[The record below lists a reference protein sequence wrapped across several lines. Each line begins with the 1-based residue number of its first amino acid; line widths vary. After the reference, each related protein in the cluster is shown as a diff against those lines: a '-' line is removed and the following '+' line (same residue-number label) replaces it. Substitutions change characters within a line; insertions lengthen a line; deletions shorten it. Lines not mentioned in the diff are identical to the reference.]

1 MFFCSSVEKT
11 KHSQTKTATPTEK
24 QPTSH
29 ISGSPHRGGDV
40 RTDRGGL
47 WGLNFMSI
55 KIKAIERNV
64 AFEKGTEKW
73 AFVMQPELYSRLNEQ
88 KVVQEAALR
97 SGIGKGAISAAWEA
111 IGDVIRAWATEGHSV
126 AVPGLGTMRFGVR
139 SNSVEKVEDVNS
151 TLITSRRVIF
161 TPSTEIKQELAK
173 TAISITC
180 YDRNGNVIKQVTSDD
195 DGNVDNGEEPDPT
208 PSNPTP
214 SDPDTGGEDDDDEGG
229 LAG

>member
-1 MFFCSSVEKT
+1 
-11 KHSQTKTATPTEK
+11 
-24 QPTSH
+24 
-29 ISGSPHRGGDV
+29 
-40 RTDRGGL
+40 
-47 WGLNFMSI
+47 MSI

-97 SGIGKGAISAAWEA
+97 SGIGKGAISAAYEA

-139 SNSVEKVEDVNS
+139 ANSVEKVDEVS
-151 TLITSRRVIF
+151 TALITSRLVIF
-161 TPSTEIKQELAK
+161 TPNVDIKDELAR

-180 YDRNGNVIKQVTSDD
+180 YDRNGNVIKQVTSNDNGAVEDPED
-195 DGNVDNGEEPDPT
+195 DGNDPDNNGGGTSGGNTSGGDDDDNGE
-208 PSNPTP
+208 
-214 SDPDTGGEDDDDEGG
+214 

>member
-1 MFFCSSVEKT
+1 
-11 KHSQTKTATPTEK
+11 
-24 QPTSH
+24 
-29 ISGSPHRGGDV
+29 
-40 RTDRGGL
+40 
-47 WGLNFMSI
+47 MSI

-151 TLITSRRVIF
+151 ALITSRRVIF
-161 TPSTEIKQELAK
+161 TPNVDIKDELAR

-195 DGNVDNGEEPDPT
+195 EGTVEDPDNEPTPNQ
-208 PSNPTP
+208 PSNP
-214 SDPDTGGEDDDDEGG
+214 DNGNGGGTSGDDDDEGG
-229 LAG
+229 LEG

>member
-1 MFFCSSVEKT
+1 
-11 KHSQTKTATPTEK
+11 
-24 QPTSH
+24 
-29 ISGSPHRGGDV
+29 
-40 RTDRGGL
+40 
-47 WGLNFMSI
+47 MSI

-151 TLITSRRVIF
+151 ALITSRRVIF
-161 TPSTEIKQELAK
+161 TPSTEIKDELAK

-195 DGNVDNGEEPDPT
+195 EGTVEDPDNEPTPNQ
-208 PSNPTP
+208 PSNP
-214 SDPDTGGEDDDDEGG
+214 DNNNGGGSTSGDDDDDEGG
-229 LAG
+229 LEG

>member
-1 MFFCSSVEKT
+1 MLK
-11 KHSQTKTATPTEK
+11 
-24 QPTSH
+24 
-29 ISGSPHRGGDV
+29 
-40 RTDRGGL
+40 L
-47 WGLNFMSI
+47 
-55 KIKAIERNV
+55 KAIERNIS
-64 AFEKGTEKW
+64 FEKGKEKW
-73 AFVMQPELYSRLNEQ
+73 AYVLQPELYSRLSEA
-88 KVVQEAALR
+88 KTISEAAMR
-97 SGIGKGAISAAWEA
+97 SGISKGTISAAYAA
-111 IGDVIRAWATEGHSV
+111 ISETIAAWATEGHSV

-151 TLITSRRVIF
+151 ALITSRRVIF
-161 TPSTEIKQELAK
+161 TPSTEIKDELAK

-214 SDPDTGGEDDDDEGG
+214 NPDDEEGDGG

>member
-1 MFFCSSVEKT
+1 M
-11 KHSQTKTATPTEK
+11 A
-24 QPTSH
+24 
-29 ISGSPHRGGDV
+29 
-40 RTDRGGL
+40 
-47 WGLNFMSI
+47 I
-55 KIKAIERNV
+55 KLKAIERNV
-64 AFEKGTEKW
+64 AFEKGTQKW

-97 SGIGKGAISAAWEA
+97 SGIGKGAVSAAWEA

-139 SNSVEKVEDVNS
+139 ANSVEKVDEVS
-151 TLITSRRVIF
+151 TELITSRRVIF
-161 TPSTEIKQELAK
+161 TPSVDIKDELAR

-195 DGNVDNGEEPDPT
+195 DGNVEDPDNE
-208 PSNPTP
+208 PSNP
-214 SDPDTGGEDDDDEGG
+214 DNGGSGGTSGGNTSGGDDDDDGG

>member
-1 MFFCSSVEKT
+1 
-11 KHSQTKTATPTEK
+11 
-24 QPTSH
+24 
-29 ISGSPHRGGDV
+29 
-40 RTDRGGL
+40 
-47 WGLNFMSI
+47 MSI

-73 AFVMQPELYSRLNEQ
+73 AFVMQPELYSHLGEN

-151 TLITSRRVIF
+151 ALITSRRVIF
-161 TPSTEIKQELAK
+161 TPSTEIKDELAK

-214 SDPDTGGEDDDDEGG
+214 SDPDTGGEDDDDGG

>member
-1 MFFCSSVEKT
+1 
-11 KHSQTKTATPTEK
+11 
-24 QPTSH
+24 
-29 ISGSPHRGGDV
+29 
-40 RTDRGGL
+40 
-47 WGLNFMSI
+47 MSI

-151 TLITSRRVIF
+151 ALITSRRVIF
-161 TPSTEIKQELAK
+161 TPSTEIKDELAK

-180 YDRNGNVIKQVTSDD
+180 YDRNGNLIKQVTSDD
-195 DGNVDNGEEPDPT
+195 DGSVDNGEEPDPT

-214 SDPDTGGEDDDDEGG
+214 SDPDTGGEEDDDEGG

>member
-1 MFFCSSVEKT
+1 M
-11 KHSQTKTATPTEK
+11 A
-24 QPTSH
+24 
-29 ISGSPHRGGDV
+29 
-40 RTDRGGL
+40 
-47 WGLNFMSI
+47 I

-97 SGIGKGAISAAWEA
+97 SGIGKGAVSAAWEA

-139 SNSVEKVEDVNS
+139 AEAVENVEDVNS
-151 TLITSRRVIF
+151 ALITSRRVIF
-161 TPSTEIKQELAK
+161 TPSTEIKDELAK

-214 SDPDTGGEDDDDEGG
+214 NPDTGGEDDDEGG

>member
-1 MFFCSSVEKT
+1 M
-11 KHSQTKTATPTEK
+11 A
-24 QPTSH
+24 
-29 ISGSPHRGGDV
+29 
-40 RTDRGGL
+40 
-47 WGLNFMSI
+47 I

-64 AFEKGTEKW
+64 SFEKNKEKW
-73 AFVMQPELYSRLNEQ
+73 AFVLQPELYSRLSET
-88 KVVQEAALR
+88 KVLQEAALR
-97 SGIGKGAISAAWEA
+97 SGINRGTLSASWQA
-111 IGDVIRAWATEGHSV
+111 IGDVTRAWATEGHSV

-139 SNSVEKVEDVNS
+139 GDSCDKVEDVS
-151 TLITSRRVIF
+151 SDLITSRRVIF
-161 TPSTEIKQELAK
+161 TPSTEIKDELAK

-214 SDPDTGGEDDDDEGG
+214 SDPDTGGEDDDEGG

>member
-1 MFFCSSVEKT
+1 M
-11 KHSQTKTATPTEK
+11 
-24 QPTSH
+24 
-29 ISGSPHRGGDV
+29 
-40 RTDRGGL
+40 DRGGL
-47 WGLNFMSI
+47 WELNFMSI

-151 TLITSRRVIF
+151 ALITSRRVIF
-161 TPSTEIKQELAK
+161 TPSTEIKDELAK

-208 PSNPTP
+208 PNNPTP
-214 SDPDTGGEDDDDEGG
+214 SDPDTGGEEDDDEGG

>member
-1 MFFCSSVEKT
+1 
-11 KHSQTKTATPTEK
+11 
-24 QPTSH
+24 
-29 ISGSPHRGGDV
+29 
-40 RTDRGGL
+40 
-47 WGLNFMSI
+47 MSI

-151 TLITSRRVIF
+151 ALITSRRVIF

-195 DGNVDNGEEPDPT
+195 DGNVDYGEEPDPT

-229 LAG
+229 GLEG